1 MPLGDSGTRLYE
13 WVSITTQG
21 LMQGGTSVTTGAIM
35 TGRRTYDL
43 IDGWGW
49 SHRIAGVPV
58 FVLTHVR

>member
-43 IDGWGW
+43 IDGWG
-49 SHRIAGVPV
+49 
-58 FVLTHVR
+58 